1 MSTKQPDRPKVNPG
15 EQKAAVKLSKKQP
28 SQGSGLK
35 CSWGTNRVEGVW
47 EEDTDEAG
55 QAN

>member
-1 MSTKQPDRPKVNPG
+1 MSTKQLDRPKVNPG
-15 EQKAAVKLSKKQP
+15 EQKAAVKLSKKQFR
-28 SQGSGLK
+28 QGSGLK